1 VSGEAS
7 PNPAIRAVLWDFGG
21 VFTESPFKAFSGFER
36 GRGLREGF
44 LREVNSMDS
53 DSNAWAR
60 FERGQITLAEFGAA
74 FQAESAALGHPVRGE
89 EVIALLYGDVR
100 PTMVEA
106 LRRCKAHF
114 RNACLTNNVKTGSG
128 HGLPTSEVR
137 AQEVTRIL
145 SLFDLVIES
154 SLVGVRKP
162 EPRFYQIA
170 LERLEIEP
178 GQAVYLD
185 DLGINLKPARAL
197 GMTTIKVESPEQ
209 ALGELEAVLNIPLVN
224 Q

>member
-1 VSGEAS
+1 LIV
-7 PNPAIRAVLWDFGG
+7 PDVH
-21 VFTESPFKAFSGFER
+21 AFAAFER
-36 GRGLREGF
+36 SRGLPEGF
-44 LREVNSMDS
+44 LRRVNSVDA

-60 FERGQITLAEFGAA
+60 FERGQIDLAQFSEA
-74 FQAESAALGHPVRGE
+74 FEAESGALGHPVRGQ

-100 PTMVEA
+100 PTMVAA

-128 HGLPTSEVR
+128 HGLPTSEAR
-137 AQEVTRIL
+137 AREVTQIL

-154 SLVGVRKP
+154 SLVGARKP
-162 EPRFYQIA
+162 EPRFYRIA

-197 GMTTIKVESPEQ
+197 GMTTIKVDSAEQ
-209 ALGELEAVLNIPLVN
+209 ALGELEAVLNIPLVD